1 MKVHKHTHTHT
12 HTPMERKRKRERDR
26 WIERHIDRETVIRM
40 SDRQYPSNVQRKR
53 KSLESNRA
61 VIHKISKRVI

>member
-1 MKVHKHTHTHT
+1 MKVHKHTYTHT
-12 HTPMERKRKRERDR
+12 HTYGEKEKERERDR

-40 SDRQYPSNVQRKR
+40 SDMQYPSNVQRKR